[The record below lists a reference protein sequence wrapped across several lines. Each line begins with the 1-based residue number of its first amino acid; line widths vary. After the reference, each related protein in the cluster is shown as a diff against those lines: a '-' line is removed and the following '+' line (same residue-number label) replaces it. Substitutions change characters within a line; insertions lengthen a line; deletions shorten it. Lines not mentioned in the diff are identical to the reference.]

1 MKHNQLMKMHLQF
14 FAEDNITS
22 DLGQAL
28 SIDFVDRFGTRLNS
42 LFTLLNLQRRIPVA
56 SGTLIKTYTSSVTL
70 NNDPV
75 PPGAVIPLSEVKMEP
90 GPSYEIEFDKKRKAV
105 AVEDIQKYGYNKAI
119 VRTDNKLMNEIQK
132 GVRTKLLNNLAS
144 GTGEQSADTFQRIL
158 AKNTAAVKVAF
169 EEDDPEVI
177 SFANTFDV
185 YDYLGDKDITL
196 QTAFGMTYV
205 ENFLDNR
212 ILFLSGDL
220 PRGTVYSTAVDNMV
234 FYYVDM
240 NGGQINQAFNF
251 TMDESGLIGVM
262 HDTNSSRLTAE
273 TVTLAG
279 YVWLA
284 ERLDGVIVGTVVEG
298 VEA

>member
-1 MKHNQLMKMHLQF
+1 MNLQH
-14 FAEDNITS
+14 FAEQNLTT

-75 PPGAVIPLSEVKMEP
+75 PPGAVIPLSEVVKEP
-90 GPSYEIEFDKKRKAV
+90 GPSYEIEWDKKRKAV

-119 VRTDNKLMNEIQK
+119 VRTDNKMMNEIQK
-132 GVRTKLLNNLAS
+132 AVRNKLLENLAS
-144 GTGEQSADTFQRIL
+144 GTGAQSADNFQRIL
-158 AKNTAAVKVAF
+158 SKNTAAVKVAF

-212 ILFLSGDL
+212 LVFLSGDI

-240 NGGQINQAFNF
+240 RGGQINQAFNF

-284 ERLDGVIVGTVVEG
+284 ERLDGVIVGTFTDTEVV
-298 VEA
+298 A

>member
-1 MKHNQLMKMHLQF
+1 MPEVNL
-14 FAEDNITS
+14 TT

-56 SGTLIKTYTSSVTL
+56 TGTLIKTYTSSVTL

-75 PPGAVIPLSEVKMEP
+75 PPGAVIPLSEVVMEP
-90 GPSYEIEFDKKRKAV
+90 GPSHEIEWDKKRKAV
-105 AVEDIQKYGYNKAI
+105 PAEDIQKYGYNKAI
-119 VRTDNKLMNEIQK
+119 IRTDNKLMNEVQK
-132 GVRTKLLNNLAS
+132 SIRTRLLGNLS
-144 GTGEQSADTFQRIL
+144 TGTGAQTADNFQRLL

-212 ILFLSGDL
+212 ITFLSGDI

-240 NGGQINQAFNF
+240 SGGQINQAFNF
-251 TMDESGLIGVM
+251 TLDETGLIGVI
-262 HDTNSSRLTAE
+262 HDTNTSRLTAE
-273 TVTLAG
+273 TVMMGG
-279 YVWLA
+279 YAWIA
-284 ERLDGVIVGTVVEG
+284 ERLDGVIVGTFTDTEVV
-298 VEA
+298 A